1 MKIID
6 CLLPSLRAV
15 IDDEQKLD
23 RVMSHWI
30 AANRGQWS
38 SRDTALFAE
47 ALPYVVRW
55 WSLLRALA
63 SSVGFSDDSPLGAIA
78 VYQAMNPSMNLRREQ
93 LSTKQMRTLEHEYNR
108 LYEHRAIRESIPD
121 WLDTHCSHELGPAWP
136 DTLRALNAMPSIV
149 LRANLLRTDRQSLMA
164 MLANEGYRPA
174 PLGSNEAIELR
185 QRANI
190 FKSSA
195 FRQGYFEQQDLGSQA
210 VAHFMQLE
218 PGQRVVDAC
227 AGNGGKTLHM
237 ASLMGN
243 RGRIIA
249 LDVAEHKLA
258 TLRQR
263 AARAGC
269 TMVETRTIDSAKVVK
284 RLAQTA
290 ERVLLDVPCSGL
302 GVLRRNPDI
311 KWHLNPARLIELRQ
325 MQHDLLLRYSS
336 MVRPGGK
343 LVYATCSV
351 LPSEGTEQVQRFLKQ
366 CPDAFALEAEQQ
378 LSPLDGTDG
387 FYMARLARLA

>member
-6 CLLPSLRAV
+6 CLMPSLRAV
-15 IDDEQKLD
+15 IDDGHKLD

-38 SRDTALFAE
+38 NRDIALFAE
-47 ALPYVVRW
+47 TLPDIVRW
-55 WSLLRALA
+55 WRLLRTLSNA
-63 SSVGFSDDSPLGAIA
+63 VGFGNDSPLGAIT
-78 VYQAMNPSMNLRREQ
+78 VYQALNPSVSIVREH
-93 LSTKQMRTLEHEYNR
+93 LSPRQMRHLEQEYSR
-108 LYEHRAIRESIPD
+108 HYDHRAVRESIPD
-121 WLDTHCSHELGPAWP
+121 WIDALGAHELGPAWP
-136 DTLRALNAMPSIV
+136 DTLSALNTLPSIV

-164 MLANEGYRPA
+164 MLDNEGYRPVA
-174 PLGSNEAIELR
+174 IGPHEAIELR

-190 FKSSA
+190 FRSSA
-195 FRQGYFEQQDLGSQA
+195 FRQGYFEQQDLASQT

-218 PGQRVVDAC
+218 PGMRVVDAC

-243 RGRIIA
+243 RGRIVA
-249 LDVAEHKLA
+249 LDIAAHKLD

-269 TMVETRTIDSAKVVK
+269 TMVETRTIDSSKVVK
-284 RLAQTA
+284 RLAHSA
-290 ERVLLDVPCSGL
+290 DRVLLDVPCSGL

-311 KWHLNPARLIELRQ
+311 KWHLSPERLNELRH
-325 MQHDLLLRYSS
+325 MQLDIAQRYCT

-351 LPSEGTEQVQRFLKQ
+351 LPSEGPEQVQRLLKLNQ
-366 CPDAFALEAEQQ
+366 GAFALEAEQQ

-387 FYMARLARLA
+387 FYMARLVRQA